1 MTAVVFLDFD
11 GVLNDDAHL
20 RAVQAASPVRIVSW
34 SPTVGV
40 AMLDPVRV
48 ARVERVCAAVG
59 ASVVIVSGWRR
70 YATVEQIGASLRAAG
85 LTAPVID
92 AVGGLKMSGDLRQ
105 SATHEW
111 LRAHPEVSAWVV
123 IDDDRDAWASQR
135 NVERTEMRDG
145 RRVYVRVCETTT
157 APWLVGHVVHPVGG
171 ITDADAEAALAALRG
186 AT

>member
-1 MTAVVFLDFD
+1 MSPIVFLDLD
-11 GVLNDDAHL
+11 GVCNDDAHYSA
-20 RAVQAASPVRIVSW
+20 AVAGCRTHTEAIAAALAR
-34 SPTVGV
+34 G
-40 AMLDPVRV
+40 LDPVRV

-92 AVGGLKMSGDLRQ
+92 AVGGVKMSGDLRQ

-111 LRAHPEVSAWVV
+111 LREHPEVTAWAV
-123 IDDDRDAWASQR
+123 IDDDRDAWVSQR
-135 NVERTEMRDG
+135 NVERDEVRNG
-145 RRVYVRVCETTT
+145 RRVRVHACETTT
-157 APWLVGHVVHPVGG
+157 APWLVGHIVHPVDG
-171 ITDADAEAALAALRG
+171 ITVADAEAALAALRG